1 MKINRTKNSGYLEGE
16 TALHKLKAK
25 TKITA
30 SLFLI
35 LGSGICNRWALMGV
49 GLLSVMGVFVA
60 EFQLKKLHLIGRVAC
75 FYIWF
80 WCLPLQHM
88 NG

>member
-1 MKINRTKNSGYLEGE
+1 MKTIKAKMAVTVEGD

-35 LGSGICNRWALMGV
+35 LGSGICNRWALIGV

-60 EFQLKKLHLIGRVAC
+60 EFQLKKCISSGVWPVSISGSGA
-75 FYIWF
+75 
-80 WCLPLQHM
+80 
-88 NG
+88 

>member
-16 TALHKLKAK
+16 TALHKLKSK

-60 EFQLKKLHLIGRVAC
+60 EFQLKNCISSGVWPVSISGSGAYYFKI
-75 FYIWF
+75 
-80 WCLPLQHM
+80 
-88 NG
+88 

>member
-49 GLLSVMGVFVA
+49 GLLSVMGGFVA
-60 EFQLKKLHLIGRVAC
+60 EFQLKKCISSGVWPVSISGSGAYHFNI
-75 FYIWF
+75 
-80 WCLPLQHM
+80 
-88 NG
+88 